1 METTKTLVR
10 SPQTGDQYT
19 RIQHKSGLEIL
30 VCEMEGFSTT
40 EAMFGTKYGS
50 INTQFKTA
58 NDEDY
63 CTVPE
68 GIAHFLEHK
77 LFENED
83 CDVFDLYAKTG
94 ANANAFTSFD
104 KTCYFFNCSDHFKES
119 LEILL
124 SFVQSPYFTAES
136 VAKEQ
141 GIIGQEIRMCDDD
154 PGWRVFFNML
164 CGLYQKHPVRIDIA
178 GTIESIA
185 QITDSLLY
193 RCYHTFYNLHNM
205 VLAVSGNCTVDEVLE
220 VADRL
225 LKPCEDQKLET
236 VFPEETLEIVQAET
250 TETAAVGQTMFNIGI
265 KCAPKTGYAN
275 LKAEMEA
282 HIAMRVLAG
291 TSSPLYQSMLKDGLI
306 NDTFSTEIFN
316 GDGFFTVIFGGESRD
331 ARTVREKIVTALT
344 DAQKN
349 GLDETL
355 FTEYKKSTYGNLVRE
370 LNNVSAVTNAMITA
384 HMAGGGI
391 YDTLKA
397 LSEMTIDDCN
407 RFVQEEINVAHMTL
421 SMIVPATTEEGGTGF
436 DASNSEE

>member
-1 METTKTLVR
+1 METTKTIVR
-10 SPQTGDQYT
+10 SPQTGDQYVH
-19 RIQHKSGLEIL
+19 IHHKSGLEIL

-58 NDEDY
+58 ADTDY

-94 ANANAFTSFD
+94 ADANAFTSFD
-104 KTCYFFNCSDHFKES
+104 KTCYYFDCSDNFKAS

-124 SFVQSPYFTAES
+124 SFVQSPYFTPES

-164 CGLYQKHPVRIDIA
+164 GGLYQKHPVRIDIA

-185 QITDSLLY
+185 QITDDLLY
-193 RCYHTFYNLHNM
+193 RCYRTFYNLHNM
-205 VLAVSGNCTVDEVLE
+205 VLAVAGNCTVDEVLE

-236 VFPEETLEIVQAET
+236 VFPTESLDIVRSETV
-250 TETAAVGQTMFNIGI
+250 ETAAVGQPLFHVGF
-265 KCAPKTGYAN
+265 KCAPRTGAEN
-275 LKAEMEA
+275 LQAQIEA

-291 TSSPLYQSMLKDGLI
+291 TSSPLYQELLQEGLI
-306 NDTFSTEIFN
+306 NPTFSTEIFN

-331 ARTVREKIVTALT
+331 PRAVRDRIAAALT
-344 DAQKN
+344 NAQES
-349 GLDETL
+349 GLDEVL
-355 FTEYKKSTYGNLVRE
+355 FNEFKKSTYGALVRE
-370 LNNVSAVTNAMITA
+370 LNNVSSVTNSMIA
-384 HMAGGGI
+384 SHMAGYGL
-391 YDTLKA
+391 YDTLRV
-397 LSEMTIDDCN
+397 LSELKLENCN
-407 RFVQEEINVAHMTL
+407 RFLRQEMDTNRMTL
-421 SMIVPATTEEGGTGF
+421 SIIEPA
-436 DASNSEE
+436 N

>member
-1 METTKTLVR
+1 METTKTIVR
-10 SPQTGDQYT
+10 SPQTGDQYVH
-19 RIQHKSGLEIL
+19 IHHKSGLEIL

-58 NDEDY
+58 ADEDY

-94 ANANAFTSFD
+94 ADANAFTSFD
-104 KTCYFFNCSDHFKES
+104 KTCYYFDCSDNFKAS

-124 SFVQSPYFTAES
+124 SFVQSPYFTPES

-164 CGLYQKHPVRIDIA
+164 GGLYQKHPVRIDIA

-185 QITDSLLY
+185 QITDDLLY
-193 RCYHTFYNLHNM
+193 RCYRTFYNLHNM
-205 VLAVSGNCTVDEVLE
+205 VLAVAGNCTVDEVLE

-236 VFPEETLEIVQAET
+236 VFPTESLDIVRSETV
-250 TETAAVGQTMFNIGI
+250 ETAAVGQPLFHIGF
-265 KCAPKTGYAN
+265 KCAPKTGAEN
-275 LKAEMEA
+275 LQAQIEA

-291 TSSPLYQSMLKDGLI
+291 TSSPLYQELLQEGLI
-306 NDTFSTEIFN
+306 NPTFSTEIFN
-316 GDGFFTVIFGGESRD
+316 GDGFFAVILGGESRD
-331 ARTVREKIVTALT
+331 PRAVRDRIAAALT
-344 DAQKN
+344 NAQET
-349 GLDETL
+349 GLDEAL
-355 FTEYKKSTYGNLVRE
+355 FNEFKKSTYGALVRE
-370 LNNVSAVTNAMITA
+370 LNNVSSVTNSMIA
-384 HMAGGGI
+384 SHMAGYGLYG
-391 YDTLKA
+391 TLRV
-397 LSEMTIDDCN
+397 LSELKLEDCN
-407 RFVQEEINVAHMTL
+407 RFLRQEMDTQRMTL
-421 SMIVPATTEEGGTGF
+421 SIIEPA
-436 DASNSEE
+436 N